1 MWRKLMATAV
11 EGSLMGHK
19 AYASAQ
25 VHAWE
30 ELSASSRAVL
40 SLITNAPLKRYT
52 IESILLS

>member
-1 MWRKLMATAV
+1 MATAV

-19 AYASAQ
+19 VYASAQ